1 VTRPEERHALVV
13 DLGTGGPK
21 VALAS
26 LTGEIAWSEHHPVE
40 TVARGEGAFE
50 QDAEQWWALVAG
62 CARRALSSGVVRP
75 EQVVAVNVTGQ
86 WASTVPVDGEGRA
99 VAPCVMWMDTRG
111 GSHSRRLFGGP
122 VSGYHPRKL
131 YEWVRRSG
139 GAPSLDGADPIGHLL
154 FLREERPDVWR
165 SARWMLEPVDY
176 LTTRFTGRVAAT
188 HASMTAAWLTDNR
201 RLDRLSYDPVLVGLS
216 TLDETKLPPLRPTA
230 SVIGPVAPA
239 VAEELG
245 LAGDVQVVAGS
256 PDLHATALGS
266 GAVLENEAHLS
277 LSSTSWIS
285 AHVAAK
291 KTDVVHSIATIPGM
305 LPGRYLIA
313 DNHETSGL
321 AFQWVREALGHG
333 GLSFAAL
340 DAVAAGSSPG
350 SGGVIFTPWLA
361 GERSPVADKRARG
374 GFHNLSLTTSRADL
388 VRAVLEGVALNDRW
402 LHEQVERFAGCRLDA
417 IRVVGGGAVSELWC
431 RIHADVMDRTIHQ
444 VVDPARA
451 ALRGAALTAALA
463 LGAVRPGEMAGL
475 VPVERVF
482 APDPAN
488 RATYDALY
496 AEFPG
501 LYKAQ
506 RRAFHRL
513 NPA

>member
-1 VTRPEERHALVV
+1 
-13 DLGTGGPK
+13 
-21 VALAS
+21 
-26 LTGEIAWSEHHPVE
+26 
-40 TVARGEGAFE
+40 
-50 QDAEQWWALVAG
+50 
-62 CARRALSSGVVRP
+62 
-75 EQVVAVNVTGQ
+75 
-86 WASTVPVDGEGRA
+86 
-99 VAPCVMWMDTRG
+99 
-111 GSHSRRLFGGP
+111 
-122 VSGYHPRKL
+122 
-131 YEWVRRSG
+131 
-139 GAPSLDGADPIGHLL
+139 
-154 FLREERPDVWR
+154 
-165 SARWMLEPVDY
+165 
-176 LTTRFTGRVAAT
+176 
-188 HASMTAAWLTDNR
+188 
-201 RLDRLSYDPVLVGLS
+201 
-216 TLDETKLPPLRPTA
+216 
-230 SVIGPVAPA
+230 
-239 VAEELG
+239 
-245 LAGDVQVVAGS
+245 
-256 PDLHATALGS
+256 
-266 GAVLENEAHLS
+266 
-277 LSSTSWIS
+277 
-285 AHVAAK
+285 
-291 KTDVVHSIATIPGM
+291 
-305 LPGRYLIA
+305 
-313 DNHETSGL
+313 
-321 AFQWVREALGHG
+321 
-333 GLSFAAL
+333 
-340 DAVAAGSSPG
+340 
-350 SGGVIFTPWLA
+350 VIFTPWLA